1 MNRAEWAVITKWSD
15 VKIAKPLFFP
25 FSSLSSLSSLPKADW
40 NESASTSTCYR
51 LPASYDGYCVMRR
64 GAATTNWHSLRLSFV
79 KSCLDLHTNGK
90 LPQQNSSSS
99 SSSDLLISTIYAAAK
114 HPITHYKHCLPY
126 RPTPPFFCSFFLT
139 LHIILQPPIPA
150 L

>member
-1 MNRAEWAVITKWSD
+1 M
-15 VKIAKPLFFP
+15 KIAKPLFFP
-25 FSSLSSLSSLPKADW
+25 FSSLSSLPKADL

-51 LPASYDGYCVMRR
+51 LPASYDGYCVMIR

-99 SSSDLLISTIYAAAK
+99 CSSSDLLISTIYAAAK
-114 HPITHYKHCLPY
+114 HPITHYKHCPPY
-126 RPTPPFFCSFFLT
+126 RPTPPFSCSFFSHSSHHT
-139 LHIILQPPIPA
+139 TAPDSCSVTHTKG
-150 L
+150 